1 MYLSILSQET
11 LSFDPIKPI
20 ILRGSNT
27 EDSSSIFSGNVVLT
41 LTRPVKIASISVT
54 LKSISSTYWP
64 EGIGARGTRLT
75 SETALFE
82 QKLQLVPS
90 KNETRKAVLLSEG
103 THRFSF
109 AFVIPNSFIETI
121 DDVYGRVRH
130 VVEAQVSRTGIPILN
145 SWKTQRPVLVLRC
158 YMSNSLLVNNSI
170 QDLSRTFEKHLV
182 SGDIEVMIEA
192 AAFSSGDLFYIRVII
207 QPQRKHTRLE
217 HMEVKVTES
226 RRYCVPEMRAWRT
239 NQDHMEMPFAGATRI
254 FSNGESEGGT
264 GDDMDSSDEVRQAF
278 EKDGNGIDLIDTFAH
293 RIAFSTP
300 SCQQNLH
307 PTTHFKEILFRHHL
321 EINIVVSYPDD
332 DGMPVLSRVNSSSS
346 NRSIHSLHS
355 FHSNPEQTSSTD
367 HASGQQ
373 NTTQQGVSG
382 GWQNVFLRLRKA
394 RNEKDDVVDGRR
406 RETII
411 LETPITVFDCRL
423 KEDYSRL
430 PSYFEL
436 GVKPPDINTMLKSK
450 NGLASNDSSSQSVP
464 LKVDRTKT
472 YYCPCYFDFC
482 RQLELASQCLH
493 LPYDQSLPILDRV
506 PSKPPPDYLDI

>member
-11 LSFDPIKPI
+11 LTFDPIKPI
-20 ILRGSNT
+20 ILRGSST

-41 LTRPVKIASISVT
+41 LARSVKIAHISVT

-75 SETALFE
+75 SETVLFE

-90 KNETRKAVLLSEG
+90 KNETRKAVLLNEG

-109 AFVIPNSFIETI
+109 AFVIPNSFIESI

-130 VVEAQVSRTGIPILN
+130 MVEAQVSRTGIPILN
-145 SWKTQRPVLVLRC
+145 SWKTQSPLLVLRC

-182 SGDIEVMIEA
+182 TGDIEVMIEA
-192 AAFSSGDLFYIRVII
+192 AAFSSGDLLYIRVII

-239 NQDHMEMPFAGATRI
+239 NQDQMEMPFAGATRI
-254 FSNGESEGGT
+254 FSSGEYEEQH
-264 GDDMDSSDEVRQAF
+264 MDSSDEIRQAF
-278 EKDGNGIDLIDTFAH
+278 DKDGKGIDLTDTFAH

-321 EINIVVSYPDD
+321 EINIVVSYPDE
-332 DGMPVLSRVNSSSS
+332 GGAVALSRTNSSNSL
-346 NRSIHSLHS
+346 HSLHS
-355 FHSNPEQTSSTD
+355 FHSNPEQASTE
-367 HASGQQ
+367 HAAAQQ
-373 NTTQQGVSG
+373 NTQGANG
-382 GWQNVFLRLRKA
+382 GWQNVFLRLRKS

-406 RETII
+406 KETII

-436 GVKPPDINTMLKSK
+436 GVKPPEINTLQKSK
-450 NGLASNDSSSQSVP
+450 NGPSPGQSTP
-464 LKVDRTKT
+464 LKVDRTKIF
-472 YYCPCYFDFC
+472 YCPCYFDFC

-493 LPYDQSLPILDRV
+493 LPYDQSLPILDRI
-506 PSKPPPDYLDI
+506 PSKPPPDYVDI